1 MLNNGDLKVT
11 IALVSNGVH
20 IALLEEYMAEA
31 LTTDRAL
38 FESIKQ
44 YLSPDDL
51 IKREKQLINAGKFL
65 GVIRHSL

>member
-1 MLNNGDLKVT
+1 MLKNGDLKVT